1 MIDKLELKT
10 YRYAAYKVFRL
21 LAYMLFILFWLASI
35 FFYIDYRFYVNQ
47 TYPIEQNWLTWT
59 MCAFQDT
66 PTGQIGTD
74 LLQTY
79 PQQWYIWLN
88 YAMYWA
94 LQTVS
99 TVGYGDITPRN
110 PPSVVFTNISILI
123 TMFFFVFFINNIIE
137 IIDEM
142 TTSEDKQKKEN
153 VKKFKIYY
161 NHTLKKFDDIG
172 LKYGY
177 PPEKAERKKAEL
189 RNVSNSIRNYLF
201 QMDIQDL
208 LEQE

>member
-1 MIDKLELKT
+1 
-10 YRYAAYKVFRL
+10 
-21 LAYMLFILFWLASI
+21 
-35 FFYIDYRFYVNQ
+35 
-47 TYPIEQNWLTWT
+47 
-59 MCAFQDT
+59 
-66 PTGQIGTD
+66 
-74 LLQTY
+74 
-79 PQQWYIWLN
+79 
-88 YAMYWA
+88 MYWA

-177 PPEKAERKKAEL
+177 NPEKAERKKAEL
-189 RNVSNSIRNYLF
+189 RNVSNSIRSYLF
-201 QMDIQDL
+201 
-208 LEQE
+208 